1 MNFDDTFPLKLC
13 INLTRRED
21 RRFRMD
27 LEFYKLGMDVLRVR
41 AVNQKYVRRLH
52 GYPTAGRY
60 ANALSHRLALRR
72 AKLAGVSAVLIF
84 EDDVVFAPDFHER
97 LADIELPEDWG
108 IFYLG
113 CRHWQRPESAGQR
126 LVRVTRALD
135 THAYAVRAEHF
146 ERLLRAFRR
155 PNNPGSS
162 AEGVLD
168 WGVDFPLKDLQRDIP
183 TYACWPNL
191 AWQQPNNSDLA
202 TKAWRAYGD
211 DGKQLDRQEILA
223 GVNLEATHRL
233 ERPEGPFLPRKPLRL
248 HLGCG
253 GNQLPGWKNLDLPDL
268 DITQALPFASGS
280 TEFIFLEHVIEHVK
294 ATEAW
299 EFFEECQ
306 RVLVVGGVLRLAFPC
321 VEKIWREMTPE
332 YAAMISEKGW
342 GDGSRRAA
350 MRAVVFE
357 HGHQAVWTAAGMS
370 AILESIGFT
379 VLPCSIGES
388 SHPELCGLEQ
398 HWTQV
403 GRAVN
408 EVETVCLE
416 ACKPT

>member
-135 THAYAVRAEHF
+135 MHAYAVRAEHF

-155 PNNPGSS
+155 PKNPGSS

-168 WGVDFPLKDLQRDIP
+168 WGVDFPIADLQRDIP
-183 TYACWPNL
+183 TYACWPDSSAKGCVFTSSAGSFWGWGQRPSRGIAPTFIGAL
-191 AWQQPNNSDLA
+191 PRLYPADPALA
-202 TKAWRAYGD
+202 T
-211 DGKQLDRQEILA
+211 L
-223 GVNLEATHRL
+223 
-233 ERPEGPFLPRKPLRL
+233 
-248 HLGCG
+248 
-253 GNQLPGWKNLDLPDL
+253 
-268 DITQALPFASGS
+268 
-280 TEFIFLEHVIEHVK
+280 
-294 ATEAW
+294 
-299 EFFEECQ
+299 
-306 RVLVVGGVLRLAFPC
+306 
-321 VEKIWREMTPE
+321 
-332 YAAMISEKGW
+332 
-342 GDGSRRAA
+342 
-350 MRAVVFE
+350 
-357 HGHQAVWTAAGMS
+357 
-370 AILESIGFT
+370 
-379 VLPCSIGES
+379 
-388 SHPELCGLEQ
+388 
-398 HWTQV
+398 
-403 GRAVN
+403 
-408 EVETVCLE
+408 
-416 ACKPT
+416 